1 MEVVMFTYHHSQNAE
16 DPRSKRQHILDAAY
30 QVFSRK
36 GYNRATVD
44 EIIALA
50 DTGKGTVYNYFVNKE
65 QLFYTLIQERN
76 RPFETALDQVAASS
90 QPPLIKIKTMVR
102 QFLHFYLENGD
113 LWRVLIHEVR
123 GFEMGHSVITPE
135 TSEKYFDIYRRVAGK
150 LEKVIAE
157 GVAQGDLREYD
168 VAKAAYALF
177 AAIVTMVYQKL
188 VDEDVDHTAD
198 AITDIFLHGMVRK

>member
-1 MEVVMFTYHHSQNAE
+1 MINYHHDQNAE
-16 DPRSKRQHILDAAY
+16 DSRSKRQHILDAAY

-65 QLFYTLIQERN
+65 QLFFTLIQERN
-76 RPFETALDQVAASS
+76 RPFETALDQVAASE
-90 QPPLIKIKTMVR
+90 QPPLNKIKTMVR
-102 QFLHFYLENGD
+102 QFLRFYLENGD

-123 GFEMGHSVITPE
+123 GFELGHSVITPE
-135 TSEKYFDIYRRVAGK
+135 TREKYFDIYRRVISK

-157 GVAQGDLREYD
+157 GAAQGALREYD
-168 VAKAAYALF
+168 VTKAAYALF
-177 AAIVTMVYQKL
+177 AAILTMVYQKFI
-188 VDEDVDHTAD
+188 DDDIDATAD
-198 AITDIFLHGMVRK
+198 AITDIFLHGMVCK

>member
-1 MEVVMFTYHHSQNAE
+1 
-16 DPRSKRQHILDAAY
+16 
-30 QVFSRK
+30 
-36 GYNRATVD
+36 
-44 EIIALA
+44 
-50 DTGKGTVYNYFVNKE
+50 
-65 QLFYTLIQERN
+65 
-76 RPFETALDQVAASS
+76 
-90 QPPLIKIKTMVR
+90 
-102 QFLHFYLENGD
+102 
-113 LWRVLIHEVR
+113 
-123 GFEMGHSVITPE
+123 MGHSVITPE

-177 AAIVTMVYQKL
+177 AAIITMVYQKL

>member
-1 MEVVMFTYHHSQNAE
+1 MINYHQDQNTE

-65 QLFYTLIQERN
+65 QLFFTLIQERN
-76 RPFETALDQVAASS
+76 RPFETALDQVVASE
-90 QPPLIKIKTMVR
+90 QPPLSKIKAMVR
-102 QFLHFYLENGD
+102 QFMHFYLENGD
-113 LWRVLIHEVR
+113 LWRVLLHEVR

-135 TSEKYFDIYRRVAGK
+135 TREKYFDIYQRVAGK

-157 GVAQGDLREYD
+157 GAAQGALREND
-168 VAKAAYALF
+168 GTKAAYALF
-177 AAIVTMVYQKL
+177 AAILTMVYQKL
-188 VDEDVDHTAD
+188 VDDDVDVTAD
-198 AITDIFLHGMVRK
+198 AITDIFLYGMVRK